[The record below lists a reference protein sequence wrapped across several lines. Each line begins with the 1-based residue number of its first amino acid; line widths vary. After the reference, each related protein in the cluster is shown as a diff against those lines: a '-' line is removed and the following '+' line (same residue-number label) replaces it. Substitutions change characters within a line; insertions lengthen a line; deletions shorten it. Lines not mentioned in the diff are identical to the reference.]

1 MTADRSRPERAEPP
15 EPRTH
20 PAGTRRRLVEPH
32 RRRRAEEPA
41 AAPIETDGEAGDA
54 RPRDGAVPVD
64 PVEAAPRDPADLRA
78 GPGDAGAQGKPRVLP
93 ERRAA
98 RDRDGWRRVVVITLI
113 GAALLLGLR
122 LLL

>member
-1 MTADRSRPERAEPP
+1 MTADSSRPEAP
-15 EPRTH
+15 EARTH
-20 PAGTRRRLVEPH
+20 PPETRRRLIDPH

-54 RPRDGAVPVD
+54 RPRGGGDTPPPD
-64 PVEAAPRDPADLRA
+64 PAQSADHDPADVRA

-98 RDRDGWRRVVVITLI
+98 RDRDGWRRVVLITLI

-122 LLL
+122 LLF

>member
-1 MTADRSRPERAEPP
+1 MTADRSRPESAERA

-20 PAGTRRRLVEPH
+20 PAGTRRRLMEPH

-54 RPRDGAVPVD
+54 RPRDGAAPVD
-64 PVEAAPRDPADLRA
+64 PVEEAPRDPADQRA

-93 ERRAA
+93 ERRVA
-98 RDRDGWRRVVVITLI
+98 RDRDGWRRVVVITAI

-122 LLL
+122 LWL